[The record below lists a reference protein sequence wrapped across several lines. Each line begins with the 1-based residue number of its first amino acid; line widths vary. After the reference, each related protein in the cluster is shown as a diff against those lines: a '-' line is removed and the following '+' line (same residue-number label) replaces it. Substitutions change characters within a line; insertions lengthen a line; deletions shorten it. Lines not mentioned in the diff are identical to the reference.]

1 MSEHEILKLNHP
13 VILADGKKLD
23 HLEVRR
29 PTVGDILDLP
39 PDGGDV
45 ILRSARLVA
54 RLCGL
59 NIEDLRLLDLQDF
72 DALDDMVARFRKPV
86 QG

>member
-29 PTVGDILDLP
+29 PTVGDILDLS

-45 ILRSARLVA
+45 ILRSARLAA
-54 RLCGL
+54 RLCVFSAGGINL
-59 NIEDLRLLDLQDF
+59 VETVPDLVETFFRDSC
-72 DALDDMVARFRKPV
+72 AMVFN
-86 QG
+86 

>member
-1 MSEHEILKLNHP
+1 MSKPEILKLSHP
-13 VILADGKKLD
+13 VVLADGKKLD

-29 PTVGDILDLP
+29 PTVGDVLDLP

-45 ILRSARLVA
+45 MLRSARLAA

-72 DALDDMVARFRKPV
+72 DALDDMVARFRKPA

>member
-1 MSEHEILKLNHP
+1 MSEPEILKPNHLI
-13 VILADGKKLD
+13 ILADGKMLD
-23 HLEVRR
+23 QLKVRR

-45 ILRSARLVA
+45 ILRSARLAA

>member
-1 MSEHEILKLNHP
+1 MSEPEILKLNHP
-13 VILADGKKLD
+13 IILADGKMLD
-23 HLEVRR
+23 QLKVRR

-45 ILRSARLVA
+45 ILRSARLAA

-72 DALDDMVARFRKPV
+72 DALDDMVARFRKSV

>member
-1 MSEHEILKLNHP
+1 MSEPEILKLNHP
-13 VILADGKKLD
+13 IILADGKMLD
-23 HLEVRR
+23 QLKVRR
-29 PTVGDILDLP
+29 PTVGDILP

-45 ILRSARLVA
+45 ILRSARLAA

>member
-1 MSEHEILKLNHP
+1 MSKPEILKLSHP
-13 VILADGKKLD
+13 VVLADSKKLD

-29 PTVGDILDLP
+29 PTVGDVLDLP

-45 ILRSARLVA
+45 MLRSARLAA

-72 DALDDMVARFRKPV
+72 DALDDMFARFRKPA